1 MNYHIHDLMKED
13 FQAVASANHV
23 LTRLWRFLL
32 HQLQISPSSWD
43 TLLSL
48 YITKARK
55 IKGKKEAN
63 NLKGNLP
70 KRLAC
75 DELTFKNLCR
85 GLSVF
90 AFPKVVMRMEL
101 RKGDVR
107 KDIEILI
114 PPTYGEEGGKYL
126 KVLWT
131 KLIKEF
137 PHCVNDWKAHVDAYA
152 EYCKKI
158 EGSEVDK
165 VSNLP
170 RALDNDALTW
180 NSFYKGVMIHAFDEI
195 TICLDLYKRT
205 NVNEAHSIRLVV
217 LESES

>member
-43 TLLSL
+43 TLLAM
-48 YITKARK
+48 YIAKAK
-55 IKGKKEAN
+55 TIKGVKEAN

-90 AFPKVVMRMEL
+90 AFPKIVMRLEL
-101 RKGDVR
+101 RKGDVK

-114 PPTYGEEGGKYL
+114 PPTFDDEGGRYL
-126 KVLWT
+126 KVLWNQMT
-131 KLIKEF
+131 KEF
-137 PHCVNDWKAHVDAYA
+137 PHCVNDWNNHAKAYA

-158 EGSEVDK
+158 EGLEVDN

-170 RALDNDALTW
+170 RALDAELLTW
-180 NSFYKGVMIHAFDEI
+180 NSFYKGVLIHAFDEI
-195 TICLDLYKRT
+195 TICLDLYKRSS
-205 NVNEAHSIRLVV
+205 VNEAHSIRLVV